1 MQITK
6 EFLVAEIQSLESEAN
21 KAQVFLIQAQATI
34 TAYKMLINK
43 IDESERH
50 GEQKIEISPF
60 GTNAFS
66 ITTYLG
72 SYLIQY
78 TKQ

>member
-6 EFLVAEIQSLESEAN
+6 EFLVAEIQSLESETN

-43 IDESERH
+43 IDEPESSVVE
-50 GEQKIEISPF
+50 
-60 GTNAFS
+60 
-66 ITTYLG
+66 
-72 SYLIQY
+72 
-78 TKQ
+78 

>member
-6 EFLVAEIQSLESEAN
+6 EFLVAEIQSLESETN

-43 IDESERH
+43 IDEPES
-50 GEQKIEISPF
+50 SVVD
-60 GTNAFS
+60 
-66 ITTYLG
+66 
-72 SYLIQY
+72 
-78 TKQ
+78 